1 MHSLSFTNLKLDFRQ
16 AGEVG
21 AELLDLASLPDI
33 DKLKITAALVEQVRA
48 STAKSK
54 LQMSRISSLG
64 TLSLSQACLF
74 VKETDN
80 SFRLAYS
87 HKQKSLL

>member
-1 MHSLSFTNLKLDFRQ
+1 MDQEVSSSVHSLSFTNHKFDFRQ

-33 DKLKITAALVEQVRA
+33 DKLKITSALVELVRA

-64 TLSLSQACLF
+64 TQF
-74 VKETDN
+74 PTI
-80 SFRLAYS
+80 AY
-87 HKQKSLL
+87 